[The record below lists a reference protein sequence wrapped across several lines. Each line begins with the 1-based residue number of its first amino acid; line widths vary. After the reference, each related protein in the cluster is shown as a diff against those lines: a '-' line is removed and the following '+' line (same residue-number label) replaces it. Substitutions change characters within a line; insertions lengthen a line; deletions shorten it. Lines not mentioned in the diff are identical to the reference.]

1 MYKQHKKGEEKSEQS
16 CKEGK
21 EFWVDKDLA
30 RELEKIGQQ
39 EVKIMRQN
47 AEKIEEFERDERAEE
62 EKPIPA
68 ETAAETPPEPVPPL
82 PLPEQYSAHLKQ
94 YFHPP
99 ENKM

>member
-1 MYKQHKKGEEKSEQS
+1 
-16 CKEGK
+16 
-21 EFWVDKDLA
+21 
-30 RELEKIGQQ
+30 
-39 EVKIMRQN
+39 MRQN

-62 EKPIPA
+62 EKPLPV